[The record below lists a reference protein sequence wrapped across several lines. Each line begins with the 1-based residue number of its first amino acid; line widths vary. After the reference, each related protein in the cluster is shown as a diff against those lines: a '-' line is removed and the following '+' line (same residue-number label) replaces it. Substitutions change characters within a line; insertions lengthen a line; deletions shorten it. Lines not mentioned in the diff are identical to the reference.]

1 MTLPQNVLRFEI
13 LLYLSLMLDALSVAF
28 QDRTPGADTTDS
40 VVMAATL
47 LTGGIILL
55 MLYFVWLA
63 AHQRKN
69 WPRWVLAVA
78 LVLSVFSLFKAIDS
92 NGVELDSGI
101 EIVSCVFTAAGL
113 YFSYTGDAQGWFN
126 A

>member
-47 LTGGIILL
+47 LT
-55 MLYFVWLA
+55 A
-63 AHQRKN
+63 A
-69 WPRWVLAVA
+69 
-78 LVLSVFSLFKAIDS
+78 S
-92 NGVELDSGI
+92 
-101 EIVSCVFTAAGL
+101 SC
-113 YFSYTGDAQGWFN
+113 
-126 A
+126 